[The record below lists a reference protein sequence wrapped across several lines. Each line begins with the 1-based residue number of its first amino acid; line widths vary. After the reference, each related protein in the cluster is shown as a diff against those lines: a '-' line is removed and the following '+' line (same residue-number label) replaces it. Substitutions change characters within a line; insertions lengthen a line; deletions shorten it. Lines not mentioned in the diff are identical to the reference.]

1 MGFSQSAN
9 SHRFGTPDRRS
20 FLSSK
25 LIIHLQVARLAR
37 DRVHL
42 ECAYRHRA
50 GELLVRHSHVKF
62 QQMNLI
68 RSVGLGS
75 PYPRSVSID
84 LGLLLIRLA
93 TGIFLC
99 TVFEKFLPRDGR
111 WGPQDWFIADVAKM
125 GFPFPIFFAWCAVLS
140 EFFGGILLALG
151 LLARPAAFFNAITT
165 FVAAFVFHKGD
176 VSGGALL
183 GTVFFAS
190 TLGLTLTG
198 PGRISI
204 DYLMFCFWTT
214 ASTTEEPSDA
224 RKSPVAREFES

>member
-1 MGFSQSAN
+1 M
-9 SHRFGTPDRRS
+9 
-20 FLSSK
+20 K
-25 LIIHLQVARLAR
+25 
-37 DRVHL
+37 
-42 ECAYRHRA
+42 
-50 GELLVRHSHVKF
+50 
-62 QQMNLI
+62 LI
-68 RSVGLGS
+68 RSVCLGS

-111 WGPQDWFIADVAKM
+111 WGPQDWFIADIAKM
-125 GFPFPIFFAWCAVLS
+125 GFPFPSFFAWCAVLS

-151 LLARPAAFFNAITT
+151 LLARPAAFFNAVTT
-165 FVAAFVFHKGD
+165 FVAAFIFHKGD
-176 VSGGALL
+176 VSGSGLL

-204 DYLMFCFWTT
+204 DYLIGRFWTT
-214 ASTTEEPSDA
+214 ESKTAEPTDVPKPPDGRGLA
-224 RKSPVAREFES
+224 